1 MADAFDEAWEVAKG
15 DFFFGGPFRDKRS
28 PDYKGVRTA
37 KKVGHD
43 WIDEIKDLT
52 NRVRGNTLSSGGMG
66 TEHATF
72 VKPPQWTG
80 ITSWSKYHADKDRRR
95 PWRALNLSEYGR
107 KLPKDKEGYPEIRGE
122 KAEMDIMQDMFER
135 DTHEAMHEAI
145 EYPVGAISP
154 DYMHEYGAIAGQSS
168 LQRKPKG
175 IRRLLGL
182 PARDDRKKR
191 FKEMLRTHPDTK
203 GRIR

>member
-1 MADAFDEAWEVAKG
+1 MQMSDAFDEAWRVAKG
-15 DFFFGGPFRDKRS
+15 DFFFGGPFRDKRK

-43 WIDEIKDLT
+43 WAGELSDVA
-52 NRVRGNTLSSGGMG
+52 RANTLSRGGIG

-72 VKPPQWTG
+72 LKPPGWSG
-80 ITSWSKYHADKDRRR
+80 ITSWSKHHADKDKRR

-107 KLPKDKEGYPEIRGE
+107 NLPKNRQGNPEIRGE
-122 KAEMDIMQDMFER
+122 KAESDIMQDMFER
-135 DTHEAMHEAI
+135 DTHETMHEAI
-145 EYPVGAISP
+145 EYPVGMHNP
-154 DYMHEYGAIAGQSS
+154 DYMHEYGAIAGQAS
-168 LQRKPKG
+168 LQRKPRG

-191 FKEMLRTHPDTK
+191 FRSMLQSHPVTQ
-203 GRIR
+203 RRFR